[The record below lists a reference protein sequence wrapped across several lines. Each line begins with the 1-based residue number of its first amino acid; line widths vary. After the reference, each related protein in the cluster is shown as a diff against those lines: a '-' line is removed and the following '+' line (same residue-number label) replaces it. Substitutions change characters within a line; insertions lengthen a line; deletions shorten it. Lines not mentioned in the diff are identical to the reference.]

1 MTIDRTNCGHTLRSV
16 NSAPST
22 EDAVIPTQRKRRVA
36 AQADDYRSP
45 RHSESV
51 VNGSDNAEASVTKAR
66 FSSLL
71 TESK

>member
-1 MTIDRTNCGHTLRSV
+1 MTIDRTNCGHTLR
-16 NSAPST
+16 
-22 EDAVIPTQRKRRVA
+22 IPTQRKRRVA

-66 FSSLL
+66 FSRSL
-71 TESK
+71 TESQ